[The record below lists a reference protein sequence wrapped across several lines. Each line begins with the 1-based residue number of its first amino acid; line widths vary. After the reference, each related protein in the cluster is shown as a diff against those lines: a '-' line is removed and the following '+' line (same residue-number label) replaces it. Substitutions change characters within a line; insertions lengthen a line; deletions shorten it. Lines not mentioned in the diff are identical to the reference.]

1 MFGAARTARFASV
14 LLGAARTLD
23 GVVEVFAYQKRIDGQ
38 IRTLAASGDRDGI
51 GSRTQAYAQRF
62 HVQDPI
68 ILARR
73 SAAQSEG
80 FVRRI
85 LAQDIP
91 AGDYRA
97 LCFEQP
103 GFADKVTFGFR
114 RRSSFLVLSFYRSTS
129 GERTSLR
136 PLVALGQ
143 VAMAALSYHAG
154 EATSTRSQWS
164 SPQEADQML
173 RARLARSFPALTLR
187 EQEVVART
195 LLGESAAQIAARLGI
210 KSTSVLTYRLRAY
223 GRFGFR
229 QASDFLTAL
238 LS

>member
-229 QASDFLTAL
+229 QASDFLAAL